1 MRNTKYKIQKTKNER
16 RVTAQ
21 HASRRSDES
30 RMNAGSALI
39 LAVVLTS
46 LLAIIGTMFLMVA
59 RVDKISTSAIS
70 ENKELNLAVDTV
82 IAKISQELILD
93 TPGTDPNDPNQEYY
107 DYPDRY
113 NRWLANLEPYD
124 AGGGNYLWR
133 RISDVYED
141 PVTGLGLLEW
151 LGEDNDGINYWL
163 DDSGE
168 FVRAYNLR
176 ARIISPSEP
185 VGGAEKKPTPTYPV
199 SYGGPADAD
208 GDGVADS
215 RWIELPNMTSSKGK
229 PIFAAIRVI
238 DNAGMLN
245 VNTAYKFD
253 PNVME
258 SSQIDG
264 SSQTQINLLA
274 LSKRGSNPNPEVR
287 LQGFRAGLESD
298 PNNIYL
304 YKQNVVW
311 RYDRP
316 NGAYTPFDIADELV
330 LRNRFL
336 LNHPDIDIRIEEVW
350 DNVFQSPNLQMPVTS
365 GLADWFYRAQRNV
378 PGPNDIYSYRHIG
391 TTYTMDRI
399 INPAGPILNYGKM
412 VNVNRIYD
420 QNDLGELYNAIWA
433 GLYDAN
439 SPPVDRDQVAAQMA
453 VNLKD
458 FSDDDAS
465 VTIFRPSPSD
475 PNYYGFERPCIFI
488 SELVC
493 NSVKVTSGSGGGDE
507 PLPPSYYRSYAIE
520 LRNRYPA
527 SNSDTWQL
535 IINTPPNPPRIIDV
549 NNFASDKRRYRVIVF
564 EDPCAGLAEYVDFN
578 DSPADGA
585 IGVDPNV
592 VLRWDPSWM
601 TNADSYDVYFGIDY
615 NDVRDANTTVD
626 PNGVYMGR
634 QTETSY
640 DPYGPPPPGA
650 LDFNTTYYWRIDDV
664 DANGNVIATG
674 DVWSFTTWVTEPN
687 VSVPTYVPGDIIFD
701 VGSTIELRRY
711 LTATEYIAVDSVTVP
726 AWLVSG
732 SADPNGVIRSFQ
744 RDITANKWI
753 KRVWDDNAR
762 SQTLGHKNNYY
773 ADTKPIQVRF
783 GRFNNVGEIGQVF
796 RQNVYNWP
804 WNENTNEAQVRIDLE
819 NFNYQQLFKYLTVFD
834 PSRDGIDNDGDG
846 FKDISDVNGPEW
858 KVPGRININTAPWYV
873 IAQLPWVS
881 QKKNQPINYEL
892 AQAIVAY
899 RDNTAGGFES
909 IGELNRVVDTN
920 SLGSIDYY
928 WRGNGDQQGFP
939 DLTVGRRTRRDGAP
953 DDFEERDLI
962 FSRISDLVTVRSD
975 VFTAYILVRIG
986 TDGPQKRVIAI
997 LDRSDVYPNGLGGI
1011 IGDVKVRALHPVPDP
1026 R

>member
-1 MRNTKYKIQKTKNER
+1 ME
-16 RVTAQ
+16 
-21 HASRRSDES
+21 
-30 RMNAGSALI
+30 
-39 LAVVLTS
+39 
-46 LLAIIGTMFLMVA
+46 
-59 RVDKISTSAIS
+59 
-70 ENKELNLAVDTV
+70 
-82 IAKISQELILD
+82 
-93 TPGTDPNDPNQEYY
+93 TPGADANDPNQEY
-107 DYPDRY
+107 DVYPDRY
-113 NRWLANLEPYD
+113 NGWLGNVGPDD

-133 RISDVYED
+133 RISDVDED
-141 PVTGLGLLEW
+141 SVSGLGLLEW
-151 LGEDNDGINYWL
+151 LGAGNWEDNYNEL
-163 DDSGE
+163 
-168 FVRAYNLR
+168 VKAYDLR
-176 ARIISPSEP
+176 ARIIPESNS
-185 VGGAEKKPTPTYPV
+185 VGGAVNMSGIPI
-199 SYGGPADAD
+199 SCGGPADAD

-264 SSQTQINLLA
+264 SSQTQINLAA
-274 LSKRGSNPNPEVR
+274 LSQRGVTNGTLTDAADYLQTVRCESAPNDIS
-287 LQGFRAGLESD
+287 G
-298 PNNIYL
+298 
-304 YKQNVVW
+304 YKWNVVW
-311 RYDRP
+311 RYGKP
-316 NGAYTPFDIADELV
+316 NGAYTPFDISDELK
-330 LRNRFL
+330 LRNRYI
-336 LNHPDIDIRIEEVW
+336 LNYNKITTRIEEFWQNAYDEGLEVPRTINSELLDPSGWFWKTNNSSW
-350 DNVFQSPNLQMPVTS
+350 DVNEY
-365 GLADWFYRAQRNV
+365 D
-378 PGPNDIYSYRHIG
+378 YRHIS

-412 VNVNRIYD
+412 VNVNNVNRD
-420 QNDLGELYNAIWA
+420 DDVLKLYGAIRA
-433 GLYDAN
+433 GLWDAGIVDPN
-439 SPPVDRDQVAAQMA
+439 SLAAQMA

-458 FSDDDAS
+458 FSDSDSNVAII
-465 VTIFRPSPSD
+465 TGID
-475 PNYYGFERPCIFI
+475 PNTYYGFERPCIFI

-520 LRNRYPA
+520 LRKRHPQPQGKIKNMDDWKLVIDNDPSR
-527 SNSDTWQL
+527 T
-535 IINTPPNPPRIIDV
+535 IDV
-549 NNFASDKRRYRVIVF
+549 NDNLGNFASDKRRYRVIVF
-564 EDPCAGLAEYVDFN
+564 EDPNVPLAELVTFS
-578 DSPADGA
+578 DSPEDGET
-585 IGVDPNV
+585 GVDPNI
-592 VLRWDPSWM
+592 VLSWDPSWM
-601 TNADSYDVYFGIDY
+601 PNAISYDVYFDINETNVTDANNSWPIGTSAYKGPQDY
-615 NDVRDANTTVD
+615 NN
-626 PNGVYMGR
+626 
-634 QTETSY
+634 TSY
-640 DPYGPPPPGA
+640 DPPGA
-650 LDFNTTYYWRIDDV
+650 LDFNTIYYWRIDDV

-674 DVWSFTTWVTEPN
+674 NPPWSFTTWETEPN
-687 VSVPTYVPGDIIFD
+687 VIDRIITLGDIIFD

-711 LTATEYIAVDSVTVP
+711 LTATEYITVDSITVP

-773 ADTKPIQVRF
+773 ANTEPIQVRF
-783 GRFNNVGEIGQVF
+783 ARFNNIGEIGQVFRNVGEIGQVF

-804 WNENTNEAQVRIDLE
+804 WNAATAEAQVRIDLE
-819 NFNYQQLFKYLTVFD
+819 NFDYQQLFKYLTVFD
-834 PSRDGIDNDGDG
+834 PANDTIDNDGDG

-928 WRGNGDQQGFP
+928 ARDYNFDGTNKDQLSFP
-939 DLTVGRRTRRDGAP
+939 DLTAGGRRSLGDGAAN
-953 DDFEERDLI
+953 DFEERDLI

-997 LDRSDVYPNGLGGI
+997 LDRSDVYPNGAGGI